1 MGYTAQAWSPEAG
14 WRCDVHRDRAAIWR
28 LVEHP
33 NQSIGEPWLALRWAC
48 DDCRQEVLRWA
59 GESPSS
65 EDEVLPEPVDGD
77 EIAPDARTASP

>member
-14 WRCDVHRDRAAIWR
+14 RRCDVHHDRAASWR

-48 DDCRQEVLRWA
+48 DECRQEVVRWA
-59 GESPSS
+59 AETSPVES
-65 EDEVLPEPVDGD
+65 E
-77 EIAPDARTASP
+77 APPAESAEAADAQAVNP